1 MTEDSYFMQLAQKL
15 GLCQTEQTGGTWL
28 EENKTV
34 VVVVVAMVAVPIMLF
49 KTYCYF
55 SNKDKNKMD
64 GKRNEKIMQ
73 EDEKKDV
80 KKITQE
86 DDDKKRGK
94 KIKQEDD
101 RKSEQKIKHKD
112 DHKNEK
118 KFKQVLLKKNKERSK
133 QKDDDDK

>member
-1 MTEDSYFMQLAQKL
+1 MTEDNSFKQLTQKL
-15 GLCQTEQTGGTWL
+15 GLCQTEEVGGTWL
-28 EENKTV
+28 DKNKTV
-34 VVVVVAMVAVPIMLF
+34 VVVIAMVAVPILLF
-49 KTYCYF
+49 KSYCYF

-112 DHKNEK
+112 DDKNEK
-118 KFKQVLLKKNKERSK
+118 KFKQVLMKKNKEWSK
-133 QKDDDDK
+133 QKDDYAK